1 MINQTKLKKQLTNQK
16 PEKSQLSSGWQSYS
30 VQESLKLLPSLWD
43 YKDKNASPFCVKTTV
58 MEDPYSGFSSSLSI
72 PPLILVGFF
81 LRCMALRQCIL
92 KLNFLLPENRKI
104 ILLPLGERTGPEK
117 NYVSMTYIK
126 IKNKKG
132 TCSKENNEHLFT
144 VSQRQIFMSIW
155 KVAVWL
161 ICYLSLA
168 WSPDLNENF
177 LPALDMRQLKPDRAA
192 HAFLI

>member
-1 MINQTKLKKQLTNQK
+1 MLAKSPVVINQTKLKKQLTNQK

-58 MEDPYSGFSSSLSI
+58 MEDPYSGFSSSLPI
-72 PPLILVGFF
+72 PSLILVGFF
-81 LRCMALRQCIL
+81 LWCMALRQCIL

-126 IKNKKG
+126 IKNKKRNLLKREQWTFIYCLTETDFHVYMEG
-132 TCSKENNEHLFT
+132 CCMTYMLLKS
-144 VSQRQIFMSIW
+144 
-155 KVAVWL
+155 
-161 ICYLSLA
+161 
-168 WSPDLNENF
+168 
-177 LPALDMRQLKPDRAA
+177 QLKPWSEWE
-192 HAFLI
+192 FLACPGYEAVKTR